1 MGRLAFFLLLVLG
14 VCLLGYAWMSRR
26 AEVRRAQ
33 EVSLSPY
40 EADVPSSAMPKN
52 LLTGLVL
59 ATPEQRV
66 LAPVIDGFAAPLGE
80 VNGAMTYDAQP
91 FGAWN
96 ADYEGRHTGE
106 DWNGIGGMDTDL
118 GETVY
123 AAARGLVLYAGRPS
137 DSWGRVVVLAH
148 RLPDG
153 RLIQTLYAHLGEV
166 DVKPGHFVGR
176 GERLGTVGKAGP
188 SGRLYPAHLHFEM
201 IESMAVEAGMPGYAA
216 GPMNRLDPAEMR
228 RRFPAPAGG
237 ALPDP
242 YMAVR
247 RLRQQEEALRSISVT
262 SPPPAISPSR
272 GSREPSPSPSP
283 GAPAAGSAVSP

>member
-14 VCLLGYAWMSRR
+14 ICLLGYAWMSRR

-40 EADVPSSAMPKN
+40 EADVPPSCMPKN

-59 ATPEQRV
+59 MTPEQMAQ
-66 LAPVIDGFAAPLGE
+66 APVIDGFAAPLGE

-91 FGAWN
+91 FGTWN
-96 ADYEGRHTGE
+96 ARYEGRHSGQ

-123 AAARGLVLYAGRPS
+123 AAARGLVVYAGRPS

-153 RLIQTLYAHLGEV
+153 RLVQTLYAHLGDV
-166 DVKPGHFVGR
+166 AVKPGRWIGR

-188 SGRLYPAHLHFEM
+188 AGNLYPAHLHFEM
-201 IESMAVEAGMPGYAA
+201 IESMAIEAGMPGYAD
-216 GPMNRLDPAEMR
+216 GPMNRLDPAEMMR
-228 RRFPAPAGG
+228 RYPAPAGG

-247 RLRQQEEALRSISVT
+247 RLRQQEEALRNVSVT
-262 SPPPAISPSR
+262 YTTDAPPAQGTPPAADPSSSPHSPST
-272 GSREPSPSPSP
+272 SD
-283 GAPAAGSAVSP
+283 